1 MKRCVPAY
9 LRKVAFCS
17 SVGWILTLTALT
29 LTLRLPLTLYERRA
43 VVLGCE
49 VGEHHDFVEFCGT
62 SVASM
67 IFNDREN

>member
-1 MKRCVPAY
+1 
-9 LRKVAFCS
+9 
-17 SVGWILTLTALT
+17 
-29 LTLRLPLTLYERRA
+29 LTLYERRA

-49 VGEHHDFVEFCGT
+49 VGAAPYDFVEFCGT